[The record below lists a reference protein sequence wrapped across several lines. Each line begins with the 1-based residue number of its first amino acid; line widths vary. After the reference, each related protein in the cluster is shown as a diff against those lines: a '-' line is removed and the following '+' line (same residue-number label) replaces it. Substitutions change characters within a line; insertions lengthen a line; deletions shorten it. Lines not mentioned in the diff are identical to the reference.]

1 MSAVLSRPPA
11 SRPPPLLR
19 SGGLPPAAGAP
30 RAEELAQLHAGAWF
44 AGLSEPLRGA
54 IVERSRLRQVAAGT
68 TLARRGDP
76 ACDWVGVA
84 HGAIRL
90 STTLRD
96 GRCFTLDF
104 VGPGQWYGDI
114 ALFDEK
120 PQDLDVVAHAPTTLL
135 LLPKPELRWLNQ
147 ESAELR
153 DAFMQLNCQRLRHMF
168 RRFEDLHAL
177 PLGERL
183 ARQLLRLAQQFGR
196 GTAKGVAID
205 LVVSQGDLAAL
216 VGCSRQRANRAWRQ
230 LDKRGIVQLN
240 GNRIAVLDEAQLR
253 AVAEGRLELEGVRD

>member
-1 MSAVLSRPPA
+1 MSAVLSYPAA
-11 SRPPPLLR
+11 SRTSLPLR
-19 SGGLPPAAGAP
+19 PTGLPPLSTPP
-30 RAEELAQLHAGAWF
+30 RPDELAQLHAGAWF
-44 AGLSEPLRGA
+44 ASLSEPLRSA
-54 IVERSRLRQVAAGT
+54 IVERSRMRQVAAGT
-68 TLARRGDP
+68 TLARRGDK
-76 ACDWVGVA
+76 AYDWVGVA
-84 HGAIRL
+84 RGAIRL
-90 STTLRD
+90 STALRD

-114 ALFDEK
+114 ALFDDK

-147 ESAELR
+147 EFEELR

-196 GTAKGVAID
+196 SAAEGVAIE

-230 LDKRGIVQLN
+230 LDRLGIVQLN
-240 GNRIAVLDEAQLR
+240 GNRITVLDEAQLR
-253 AVAEGRLELEGVRD
+253 AVAEGRVELEGVRD